1 MSKVKKPVNKTVR
14 TKPEL
19 WNCIVGTI
27 KDTNHY
33 GEKGKW
39 NGRRSQLAVRVY
51 KQLGGGYVGKK
62 KTDNP
67 LTKWTKEDWNYI
79 DKDKGGRYLPKTVR
93 DSLTDKEKKQENK
106 LKKGK
111 RGVRVP
117 YSSKVNTLM
126 KSKKIY

>member
-1 MSKVKKPVNKTVR
+1 MPKVQKTVR
-14 TKPEL
+14 TNPEL
-19 WNCIVGTI
+19 WSCIIDTI
-27 KDTNHY
+27 KNTEHY

-39 NGRRSQLAVRVY
+39 NARRSQLAVRVY

-62 KTDNP
+62 KTDNL

-79 DKDKGGRYLPKTVR
+79 NKDKGGRYLPKSVR
-93 DSLTDKEKKQENK
+93 DSLTDKEKKKENK